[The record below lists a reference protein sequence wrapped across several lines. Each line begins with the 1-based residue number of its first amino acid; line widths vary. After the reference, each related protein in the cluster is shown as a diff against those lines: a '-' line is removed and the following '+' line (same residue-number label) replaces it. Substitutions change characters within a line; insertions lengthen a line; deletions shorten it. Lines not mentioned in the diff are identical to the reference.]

1 MKGWYVLN
9 KFNSY
14 YGANNYGAQN
24 YNLQP
29 MKNISNHCNCFPSS
43 PISPMQE
50 QWFKICDYFNI
61 GDPAPDFTLQGVYLD
76 ELIEVNLDQYL
87 GKWVALFF
95 YNADF
100 TFV

>member
-1 MKGWYVLN
+1 MKGWYILN
-9 KFNSY
+9 KFNLY
-14 YGANNYGAQN
+14 YGAQN
-24 YNLQP
+24 YSLKP
-29 MKNISNHCNCFPSS
+29 TKNTGNYCDCFPYS